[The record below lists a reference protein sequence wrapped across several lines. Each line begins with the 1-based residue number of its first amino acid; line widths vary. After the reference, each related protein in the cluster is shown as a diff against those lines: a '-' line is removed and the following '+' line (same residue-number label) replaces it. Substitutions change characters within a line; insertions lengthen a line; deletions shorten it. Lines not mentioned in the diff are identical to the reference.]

1 MSEQTVRTLTGKVVS
16 DKMDK
21 SIVVLI
27 ERRVQHPLYGKSIRR
42 STKLHAH
49 DENNTAKTGDVVTIK
64 ESLSKELYF
73 MVLAPTRVFEAFFFN
88 PGGDQPVCGSFVCD
102 CVTAWFVALLGVW
115 NSSCV
120 LFVSVGVLVAGLHV
134 SVWLV
139 VGAPG
144 PL

>member
-1 MSEQTVRTLTGKVVS
+1 LKGLINVVIRLASPDVLKKCVRL
-16 DKMDK
+16 DH
-21 SIVVLI
+21 L
-27 ERRVQHPLYGKSIRR
+27 
-42 STKLHAH
+42 
-49 DENNTAKTGDVVTIK
+49 
-64 ESLSKELYF
+64 LSKELYF